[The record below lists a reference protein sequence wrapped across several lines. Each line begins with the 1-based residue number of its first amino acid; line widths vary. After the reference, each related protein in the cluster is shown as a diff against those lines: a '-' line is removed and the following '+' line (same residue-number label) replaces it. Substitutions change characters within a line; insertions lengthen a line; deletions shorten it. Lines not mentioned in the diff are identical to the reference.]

1 MYRLLWFWLQVSNL
15 SRDKDDLVRRL
26 HQDNSGDIDR
36 LHNLQKEN
44 TTLNQKVRV
53 SNKIKILSNRDKDC
67 PMVSIVISPEDVC

>member
-1 MYRLLWFWLQVSNL
+1 MLFWLQVSNL

-53 SNKIKILSNRDKDC
+53 SNKIKN
-67 PMVSIVISPEDVC
+67 SI